1 MIGIWRR
8 VVAKTVGPR
17 QDCGG
22 GSLRE
27 AWTAMEFK
35 KAGWTTRLKR
45 MALAADSWLDAGL
58 WNAGRRAGESY
69 ERIRSFADRLTVTG
83 GKRLLAEFAS
93 EGLNVG
99 IAGSLV
105 LLILAIPSFREAD
118 ENALKHQVFAVTFL
132 DRYGSEIGHRGA
144 RHDDSLKLEEM
155 PDHLLKAVLAT
166 EDRRFYDHFG
176 IDVIGTFRALTVN
189 ARASG
194 VVQGGS
200 SITQQ
205 LAKNLFLSNERSLD
219 RKIKE
224 AFLALWL
231 EHRLTKNEI
240 LKLYLDRAYTGGGTF
255 GVAAAAEYYFGK
267 SVREVSLAEA
277 AMLAG
282 LFKAPTKFAP
292 HVNLP
297 AARARANDVLN
308 AMVDAGFMTAGQ
320 VDSAKRNPATPI
332 DRRRDSSPDY
342 YLDWAFDEVRRLAG
356 DGKIGPERVLTV
368 KTPHDSAIQ
377 ERADDAVE
385 SILRQHGS
393 GYRAKQAATVVMD
406 VDGAVRA
413 IVGGRDY
420 GASQFNRATA
430 SLRQPGSSFKPFVY
444 AAALSAGIY
453 RPNTTVTDRPV
464 CIGNWCPNNYGRSFA
479 GSMPLTVALAKSINT
494 IPVQMSIAIGQAT
507 GETHV
512 ARAARIG
519 RMKIIETGR
528 AMGLTTPL
536 TDTVSLPIGAAEVTV
551 MDMAAGYAVFANGGR
566 RARPYAALDIHNSQG
581 DLIYRHDRDE
591 QQPRQVL
598 SAQVVQD
605 MNFMLSKVPI
615 EGTGR
620 RAALEGVVTA
630 GKTGT
635 TNGYKDAWYIGY
647 SGNLVSAVWYGNDD
661 SSETNNMTG
670 GSLPAMTFKEIMQFA
685 HQGLELRPIPGV
697 APPDAKGVPVA
708 KASPPAATG
717 TAGNGP
723 HAGHMPRQ
731 SFEVLSAVG
740 AMFKAIEP
748 ARAARRALQV
758 GIRELSPLGGETRI
772 R

>member
-1 MIGIWRR
+1 
-8 VVAKTVGPR
+8 
-17 QDCGG
+17 
-22 GSLRE
+22 
-27 AWTAMEFK
+27 MEFRK
-35 KAGWTTRLKR
+35 TGWTTRLKR
-45 MALAADSWLDAGL
+45 FALAVDSWVDAGL
-58 WNAGRRAGESY
+58 WGAARRAGELY
-69 ERIRSFADRLTVTG
+69 ERIRSFMDRLTVTG
-83 GKRLLAEFAS
+83 GQRLAAEFAS

-105 LLILAIPSFREAD
+105 MLALAIPAFHEGRE
-118 ENALKHQVFAVTFL
+118 EALKHQVFAVTFL
-132 DRYGSEIGHRGA
+132 DRYGTEIGHRGA

-176 IDVIGTFRALTVN
+176 IDLIGTLRAVTVN

-200 SITQQ
+200 SLTQQ
-205 LAKNLFLSNERSLD
+205 LAKNLFLTNERSLD

-224 AFLALWL
+224 AFLAIWL
-231 EHRLTKNEI
+231 EQRLTKNEI
-240 LKLYLDRAYTGGGTF
+240 LKLYLDRAYMGGGTF

-267 SVREVSLAEA
+267 SVRDVTLAEA

-282 LFKAPTKFAP
+282 LFKAPTKYAP

-320 VDSAKRNPATPI
+320 VDSAKRNPATPV
-332 DRRRDSSPDY
+332 DRRRDTSPDY
-342 YLDWAFDEVRRLAG
+342 YLDWAFDEIRRLAD
-356 DGKIGPERVLTV
+356 DGKIGPDRVLTV
-368 KTPHDSAIQ
+368 KTPHDPAIQ
-377 ERADDAVE
+377 ERADEAIE
-385 SILRQHGS
+385 SILRQYGP
-393 GYRAKQAATVVMD
+393 GYRAKQAATAVLET
-406 VDGAVRA
+406 DGAVRA
-413 IVGGRDY
+413 LVGGRDY

-444 AAALSAGIY
+444 AAAMQAGLY
-453 RPNTTVTDRPV
+453 KPNTVVSDRPV

-494 IPVQMSIAIGQAT
+494 IPVQMSIALGQAT

-519 RMKIIETGR
+519 RLKIIETSR
-528 AMGLTTPL
+528 AMGLNSPL

-551 MDMAAGYAVFANGGR
+551 LDMAAGYAVFANGGQ
-566 RARPYAALDIHNSQG
+566 RARPYAAIEIRNSHG
-581 DLIYRHDRDE
+581 DVIYRHDRDE
-591 QQPRQVL
+591 PEAARVL
-598 SAQVVQD
+598 STQVAQD
-605 MNFMLSKVPI
+605 MNFMLSKVPT

-635 TNGYKDAWYIGY
+635 TNGYKDAWYVGY
-647 SGNLVSAVWYGNDD
+647 SGNLVGAVWYGNDD
-661 SSETNNMTG
+661 SSETANMTG

-685 HQGLELRPIPGV
+685 HRGLELKPIPGV
-697 APPDAKGVPVA
+697 APPDPKAATVA
-708 KASPPAATG
+708 KAQVPAAA
-717 TAGNGP
+717 TAAGSGP
-723 HAGHMPRQ
+723 GAGHMPRQ

-740 AMFKAIEP
+740 AMFKTIEP
-748 ARAARRALQV
+748 ARRATTPLQV
-758 GIRELSPLGGETRI
+758 GIRDVSASGGNSAI